1 MRLLNKIAYAC
12 CAATFGLMAMTSCE
26 GGELYDLNAP
36 DWISDKVDSIANE
49 QNKGDEEEVLEGMQ
63 EDVYSIGNTD
73 FTSGFW
79 SAFSKYYVIPDGKK
93 FNAVFNLNIN
103 PSDNTYY
110 KNFALILSSDAERD
124 SEGYVEY
131 GAIRFDDT
139 ADHVTYNSQWG
150 EHIDQTLI
158 QSTMLLNPVDNQD
171 ANVQKLG
178 GKITLTVDR
187 SDASQFIVKIKNAS
201 NTKTYTQPY
210 ALENLN
216 ADATNTNI
224 RCFLVPEG
232 SYIDFLQANIEPI
245 GGYTSA
251 EDKQPVSMEL
261 IGVPDEIEIGDALE
275 EALAGVTATIQFE
288 EGVSKTV
295 TAEELQFSAIPDME
309 EPGTKTLIVL
319 YNKTFK
325 GENCASPIMATA
337 QFELVEK
344 VISIEVTKQPTY
356 TQYAFYNTAAVANI
370 TDRTFTFNPDGM
382 EVTGTYENGSTRV
395 IDNSKLT
402 FTTVPAEVGKYTV
415 TITAGN
421 DATASVD
428 VEVVKSAVS
437 AVSNSAPSIGNE
449 DCTTAWWSAF
459 SDDFNVPAGE
469 TKSITFT
476 NYSSLA
482 GNWNNYLVIL
492 RKADLSEYAVVRAD
506 NYGWGAG
513 YEGNANLINYGTQG
527 EWATWLPTMNGAK
540 VTVYVTNC
548 GNGTA
553 DIQAIVEGNEG
564 TTSTQ
569 CYVGINTVDAADL
582 NFALTADGSYLVF

>member
-36 DWISDKVDSIANE
+36 DWISDKVESIANE
-49 QNKGDEEEVLEGMQ
+49 QNKGDKEEVLEGMQ

-110 KNFALILSSDAERD
+110 KNFALILTNDVDRNGD
-124 SEGYVEY
+124 GYVEY

-139 ADHVTYNSQWG
+139 ADHATYNSQWG

-232 SYIDFLQANIEPI
+232 SYINFLQANIEPI

-261 IGVPDEIEIGDALE
+261 AGVPDQVGQNETLE
-275 EALAGVTATIQFE
+275 DITANITATITFE
-288 EGVSKTV
+288 EGVTKVV
-295 TAEELQFSAIPDME
+295 TAKELQFSAVPDL
-309 EPGTKTLIVL
+309 GTLGEKTLIVL

-325 GENCASPIMATA
+325 GENCEKPIMATA
-337 QFELVEK
+337 TFEVVDKIVALKVTSLPTQLAYTCFTPADMPMYPLTTAGLEVEATYGDGSVK
-344 VISIEVTKQPTY
+344 PITLDKLQISTFLGQTGKQTITLTADSGVTTS
-356 TQYAFYNTAAVANI
+356 FEI
-370 TDRTFTFNPDGM
+370 D
-382 EVTGTYENGSTRV
+382 VTGT
-395 IDNSKLT
+395 
-402 FTTVPAEVGKYTV
+402 P
-415 TITAGN
+415 
-421 DATASVD
+421 
-428 VEVVKSAVS
+428 VS
-437 AVSNSAPSIGNE
+437 AVTNSTSIVGNA
-449 DCTTAWWSAF
+449 DNTSLWWSAF

-469 TKSITFT
+469 TRSLKFK
-476 NYSSLA
+476 NFSSGA
-482 GNWNNYLVIL
+482 GNWNNFVVIL

-513 YEGNANLINYGTQG
+513 YEKNANLITYGTQG
-527 EWATWLPTMNGAK
+527 DWATWLPTMNGAD
-540 VTVYVTNC
+540 VTVYVTNV
-548 GNGTA
+548 GDGTA
-553 DIQAIVEGNEG
+553 DIQAVMTGNEG
-564 TTSTQ
+564 ST
-569 CYVGINTVDAADL
+569 YVQGYYHIAVDAADV
-582 NFALTADGSYLVF
+582 NFALTVDGSHYEF